1 MPKLFVWM
9 RYKSN
14 SLFPSVHSD
23 FSRQLSHTCK
33 TRSTTPGRPGAQCCP
48 PSGGW
53 AAAGW
58 VVQAGSRGSPALL
71 FPGSRPV
78 LPRPGLRSPVGV
90 SGPAVGRGRALTH
103 TCSHLLAP
111 CRALCFACVPVSLPW
126 SFPAPA
132 KSRPAH
138 QPRTRDETLTG

>member
-53 AAAGW
+53 AAAGQ
-58 VVQAGSRGSPALL
+58 VAPGGDSGKPGPALPWL
-71 FPGSRPV
+71 SPV
-78 LPRPGLRSPVGV
+78 LEATPPPVGV
-90 SGPAVGRGRALTH
+90 SGPAVGRGRVLTR

-111 CRALCFACVPVSLPW
+111 CRALCFACVVALV
-126 SFPAPA
+126 FPSPREIPSRSSAPHE
-132 KSRPAH
+132 R
-138 QPRTRDETLTG
+138 